1 MKKKIA
7 VIFGGRSVEHEVSVI
22 TGMQVVENL
31 DKSKYEAVP
40 VFIDKDGRW
49 LTGEELFDFN
59 NFKNDKL
66 GNLKEVIFTSKYNDK
81 KLYSHP
87 NTVSGFLKKK
97 VEIEIDAVFVAL
109 HGTYGEDGTIQGVFE
124 TLNIP
129 YTSGSVLASSVGMDK
144 ILMKDVY
151 KSYNLPIVDYTWFF
165 RTKWFDDKESVLDN
179 IESKLRYPLFV
190 KPSNLG
196 SSVGISKAT
205 DRASLEESI
214 EVAVVY
220 DRKIIIEEG
229 VVDPRE
235 INCAVLGYDDNVE
248 ASLCEEPVGWT
259 DLLTYEDKYVNSNVK
274 GSKSGGRNIPA
285 ELSDEKTKE
294 IQEIAK
300 SSFMAIDCKG
310 TARIDFL
317 MDKEDNVYVNEINT
331 QPGSIGYYLWEPMGI
346 MFKDLL
352 DKMIDIAIK
361 VNEDKNNTT
370 YSYEVDLFDKVS
382 FGQGVKGTNGAKN

>member
-1 MKKKIA
+1 MKKKIG
-7 VIFGGRSVEHEVSVI
+7 VVFGGRSVEHEVSVI

-40 VFIDKDGRW
+40 IFIDKEGKW
-49 LTGEELFDFN
+49 LVGDELKDFD
-59 NFKNDKL
+59 NFKNNKL
-66 GNLKEVIFTSKYNDK
+66 GNLKEVIMTSRSNDK

-87 NTVSGFLKKK
+87 DSIGGFLRKKQ
-97 VEIEIDAVFVAL
+97 EIELDAVFVAL

-129 YTSGSVLASSVGMDK
+129 YTSAGVLASSVGMDK

-151 KSYNLPIVDYTWFF
+151 KSYGLPIVDYTWFF
-165 RTKWFDDKESVLDN
+165 RKKWFDDKEAILDM
-179 IESKLRYPLFV
+179 IETKLKYPLFI

-205 DRASLEESI
+205 DRKSLEESI

-220 DRKIIIEEG
+220 DRKIIVEEG
-229 VVDPRE
+229 VENPRE

-248 ASLCEEPVGWT
+248 ASLCEEPIGWK
-259 DLLTYEDKYVNSNVK
+259 DLLTYEDKYVNSNAKGVK
-274 GSKSGGRNIPA
+274 GGGRNIPA
-285 ELSDEKTKE
+285 DIGDAKTEE
-294 IQEIAK
+294 IQQIAK
-300 SSFMAIDCKG
+300 ESFMAIDCKG

-317 MDKEDNVYVNEINT
+317 MDSEDNVYVNEINT

-346 MFKDLL
+346 SFSALL
-352 DKMIDIAIK
+352 DKLIDIAIK
-361 VNEDKNNTT
+361 VNEDKNSTV
-370 YSYEVDLFDKVS
+370 YSYDVDLFDKVQLGGGS
-382 FGQGVKGTNGAKN
+382 KGSKN